1 MRTKN
6 VNTCSALHGIGIGI
20 VARERERKAN
30 HWIYDIS
37 QSIYYFDLSISFHLS
52 HSLCA
57 LYTSLCANDMYQWL
71 IEHWKRFCI
80 YLFFLCSFS
89 LSSSLH
95 NAWRPIS
102 VLTAQWSVDRWG
114 ENIEP
119 NCPIGM
125 SAQMTMKA
133 MHTVKC
139 LLYSN
144 KRRTNK
150 RYSVCVNSLCKRWPF
165 GKGTTPDRV
174 MKKKKKKQAIEM
186 GTCRWKASPKTRE
199 PWKNYMYNNN
209 STQHFHF

>member
-37 QSIYYFDLSISFHLS
+37 QSIYYFDLSISFHLY

-57 LYTSLCANDMYQWL
+57 LYTSLRANDMYQWL

-102 VLTAQWSVDRWG
+102 VLTAQWSWVDRWG

-133 MHTVKC
+133 IHTVKC

-165 GKGTTPDRV
+165 GKGTTPDREIR
-174 MKKKKKKQAIEM
+174 KKKSGNRNGNMPLKSLTQNKRTVKKL
-186 GTCRWKASPKTRE
+186 
-199 PWKNYMYNNN
+199 YV
-209 STQHFHF
+209 